1 MWIESDPEFHYWV
14 VSGHLKLYDMG
25 RVGSGQENSAVC
37 HYCSI
42 MIRFKFV
49 FTS

>member
-25 RVGSGQENSAVC
+25 RVGSGRVKKTLRCVVIVAL
-37 HYCSI
+37 
-42 MIRFKFV
+42 
-49 FTS
+49 